1 MKVKAPVAE
10 VYSGPYSPKQSKD
23 YCYAVIYIKKQID
36 GTKLTDALSTFNKT
50 NYGSP
55 VIKVTAESLDDNRGI
70 IVVNGLGEKNTA
82 AVYLQKT
89 ISDPSISALFKSGN
103 LRSFIISGENLKVF
117 KTEKNLIKYLEFFNQ
132 QK

>member
-1 MKVKAPVAE
+1 M
-10 VYSGPYSPKQSKD
+10 
-23 YCYAVIYIKKQID
+23 IFIKKQIE
-36 GTKLTDALSTFNKT
+36 GTKLADALSTFNKT

-55 VIKVTAESLDDNRGI
+55 AIKVTAESLDDNRGI

-103 LRSFIISGENLKVF
+103 LRSFIISSENLKVF

-132 QK
+132 EK